1 MIHNDIPVNLVTS
14 PFFTTNIWKI
24 DHEVM
29 RDYSEWDT
37 FVAIICT
44 KGKATLTTDIDS
56 REVREGMSVLI
67 PASCKT
73 LTITPDGIFE
83 ALETYIK

>member
-1 MIHNDIPVNLVTS
+1 S
-14 PFFTTNIWKI
+14 PFFPTNVWHI

-44 KGKATLTTDIDS
+44 KGSATVTTDTDS
-56 REVREGMSVLI
+56 RTVNEGMSILI
-67 PASCKT
+67 PASCKK
-73 LTITPDGIFE
+73 LTIVPNGVFE